1 MTPDYRVPAIDRAVQ
16 VLEIL
21 SSSPRGFSLAEL
33 TVKTGIPKSTLFR
46 ILFTMQKF
54 SIVTEDKERKIFTL
68 GMKLIDW
75 GNAAIEKIDLKS
87 IAHPHL
93 VTLAYETKESF
104 YLTLMDNYEVI
115 IVDRVD
121 TPEVWGIVARL
132 GTRSPFH
139 CTATGQVMTADLH
152 EEDLEF
158 LIKQKGL
165 KKFTPKTIT
174 SAAALRK
181 KLKKVREQGFAVC
194 DREYKNDLIAIAV
207 PVMEHSGKV
216 IASLMTA
223 IPANKSKDDKNL
235 IDYLIKSL
243 KREGLNIS
251 KKLGYNKE

>member
-16 VLEIL
+16 ILEIL
-21 SSSPRGFSLAEL
+21 SSTPRGISLAEL
-33 TVKTGIPKSTLFR
+33 TVQTGIPKSTLFR

-54 SIVTEDKERKIFTL
+54 SIVTEDKERKVFSL

-152 EEDLEF
+152 EEDLEH
-158 LIKQKGL
+158 LIKEKGL
-165 KKFTPKTIT
+165 RRFTPKTIT
-174 SAAALRK
+174 SASVLRK

-194 DREYKNDLIAIAV
+194 DREYKHDLIAIAV
-207 PVMEHSGKV
+207 PVTEHSGKV

-235 IDYLIKSL
+235 IDNLIRAL

-251 KKLGYNKE
+251 RKLGYNKE